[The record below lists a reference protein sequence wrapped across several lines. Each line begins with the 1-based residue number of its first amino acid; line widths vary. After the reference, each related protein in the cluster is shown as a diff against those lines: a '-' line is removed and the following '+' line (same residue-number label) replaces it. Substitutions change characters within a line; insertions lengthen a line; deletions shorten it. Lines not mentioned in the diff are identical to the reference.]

1 MRMSTT
7 FYRCC
12 WQTSCLGDEKE
23 QQDQEDNMSI
33 EVLSKYRW
41 VLIEII
47 VNISMGVDWGYY

>member
-1 MRMSTT
+1 MGPWKQGA
-7 FYRCC
+7 
-12 WQTSCLGDEKE
+12 WQTSCFGDEKE